1 MPFRRRNIKDIQIRR
16 DNIFKRKGIRFLE
29 AEALK
34 VDTINQTVITSEG
47 DVSYD
52 HLVIASGPKVNFDI
66 APGVKDHSY
75 YIGTPLHA
83 KRLAQNLTTFYKTPV
98 QQSSPPHKTQ
108 AV

>member
-1 MPFRRRNIKDIQIRR
+1 M
-16 DNIFKRKGIRFLE
+16 IRFLK

-75 YIGTPLHA
+75 YIGNPLHA
-83 KRLAQNLTTFYKTPV
+83 MKTRTKLDDFLQNPGPAV
-98 QQSSPPHKTQ
+98 IAASQVQ